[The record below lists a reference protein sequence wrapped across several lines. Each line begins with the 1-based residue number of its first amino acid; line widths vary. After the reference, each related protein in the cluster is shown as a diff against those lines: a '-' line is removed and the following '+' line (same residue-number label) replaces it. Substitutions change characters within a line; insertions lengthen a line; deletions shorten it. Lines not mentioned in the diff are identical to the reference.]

1 MPVLSST
8 TRTASTAGA
17 AGADRF
23 AYGWRYVRRTL
34 ENGAEVVEQVPLTRA
49 DLLHPQEEDV
59 ILHSSEHER
68 TCTYLQNVLEARLAT
83 DPTAVVLRDVRVA
96 WDVPDVQPLGPDI
109 AVILGVQ
116 EQKNW
121 STFDAAVEGVSPAL
135 IIEVTSPETRSLDL
149 IDKVDEYDMAGV
161 PLYVIVDLYRRRGH
175 TRVRLLAYHQS
186 PDGLTPLTPDERG
199 WFWLEPVGIWIGTQA
214 DRAVCYDAAG
224 NPLDD
229 YVSVST
235 ARIAAENRAIAAEN
249 RALQAETLSQMA
261 ENRAMAAEARAV
273 AAEAR
278 ADRAEAQMSAFEAR
292 LQALETQLR
301 RLRGEENPE

>member
-1 MPVLSST
+1 MPVLSSA
-8 TRTASTAGA
+8 TRTAFTAGA

-83 DPTAVVLRDVRVA
+83 DPTAVILRDVRVA

-116 EQKNW
+116 AQKNW

-175 TRVRLLAYHQS
+175 TRIRLLAYHQS

-224 NPLDD
+224 NPLED

-235 ARIAAENRAIAAEN
+235 ARIA
-249 RALQAETLSQMA
+249 A

-278 ADRAEAQMSAFEAR
+278 ADRAEAQMTAFEAR
-292 LQALETQLR
+292 LQALEAELR

>member
-1 MPVLSST
+1 MPVSSSA
-8 TRTASTAGA
+8 TRTTSTAGA

-116 EQKNW
+116 AQKNW

-175 TRVRLLAYHQS
+175 TRIRLLAYHQS
-186 PDGLTPLTPDERG
+186 SDGLTPLTPDERG

-229 YVSVST
+229 YVSVSA
-235 ARIAAENRAIAAEN
+235 ARIAAENRAMAAEA
-249 RALQAETLSQMA
+249 RAVAA

-278 ADRAEAQMSAFEAR
+278 ADRAEAQMAAFETR
-292 LQALETQLR
+292 LQALEAELR
-301 RLRGEENPE
+301 RLRGEENPA

>member
-1 MPVLSST
+1 MPVSSSA
-8 TRTASTAGA
+8 TRTTSTAGA

-68 TCTYLQNVLEARLAT
+68 TCTYLQNILEARLAT

-109 AVILGVQ
+109 AVIFGIQ

-224 NPLDD
+224 NSLDD
-229 YVSVST
+229 YVSVSA
-235 ARIAAENRAIAAEN
+235 ARIAAENRAV
-249 RALQAETLSQMA
+249 
-261 ENRAMAAEARAV
+261 AAEARAV

-278 ADRAEAQMSAFEAR
+278 ADRAEAQMATFEAR
-292 LQALETQLR
+292 LQALEAELR

>member
-1 MPVLSST
+1 MPVLSSA

-68 TCTYLQNVLEARLAT
+68 TCTYLQNVLEARLST

-109 AVILGVQ
+109 AVIFGVQ
-116 EQKNW
+116 AQKNW

-161 PLYVIVDLYRRRGH
+161 PLYIIVDLYRRRGH

-229 YVSVST
+229 YVSVSA
-235 ARIAAENRAIAAEN
+235 ARIAAENRVV
-249 RALQAETLSQMA
+249 
-261 ENRAMAAEARAV
+261 AAEARAV

-278 ADRAEAQMSAFEAR
+278 ADRAEAQMATFEAR
-292 LQALETQLR
+292 LQALETELR

>member
-1 MPVLSST
+1 MPVSSSA
-8 TRTASTAGA
+8 TRTASTAEA
-17 AGADRF
+17 AEADRF

-34 ENGAEVVEQVPLTRA
+34 ENGAEVIEQVPLTRA

-59 ILHSSEHER
+59 ILHSSEYER

-116 EQKNW
+116 AQKNW

-135 IIEVTSPETRSLDL
+135 IIEVTSPETRALDL

-186 PDGLTPLTPDERG
+186 SDGLTPLMPDERG

-224 NPLDD
+224 NPLED

-235 ARIAAENRAIAAEN
+235 ARIA
-249 RALQAETLSQMA
+249 A

>member
-1 MPVLSST
+1 MPVLSSA

-83 DPTAVVLRDVRVA
+83 DPTAVVLRDGRVA

-116 EQKNW
+116 AQKNW

-175 TRVRLLAYHQS
+175 TRIRLLAYHQS
-186 PDGLTPLTPDERG
+186 SDGLTPLTPDERG
-199 WFWLEPVGIWIGTQA
+199 WFRLEPVGIWIGTQA

-229 YVSVST
+229 YVSVSA
-235 ARIAAENRAIAAEN
+235 ARIA
-249 RALQAETLSQMA
+249 A

-278 ADRAEAQMSAFEAR
+278 ADRAEAQMTAFEAR
-292 LQALETQLR
+292 LQALEAELR
-301 RLRGEENPE
+301 RLRGEENPA

>member
-1 MPVLSST
+1 MPVLSSA
-8 TRTASTAGA
+8 TRTASTAEA
-17 AGADRF
+17 AEADRF

-116 EQKNW
+116 AQKNW

-161 PLYVIVDLYRRRGH
+161 PLYVIVDLYQRRGH

-224 NPLDD
+224 NPLED

-235 ARIAAENRAIAAEN
+235 ARIA
-249 RALQAETLSQMA
+249 A